1 MKTRILTAVIA
12 LAVFVGI
19 LMLPPVVFTIALAA
33 VILVMLYE
41 CYTATKADNLMKFVG
56 GIASIIMMLAMYFT
70 IKITELSLIFVFMA
84 ATAIL
89 LLYMIIIITRHG
101 KKSYKDIL
109 ASGFLTLY
117 ITVSM
122 WCILFVKEFFGT
134 EFMLLIFICAWT
146 TDTFAYFSGKIFG
159 KRKLISHVSP
169 NKTVEGSIG
178 GVIGAVL
185 CCLVYLVILYQLPTN
200 DFIVNASHWVVYFIA
215 VGLVGGV
222 LSQVGDLIASSIK
235 RDEDIKDFGWIFP
248 GHGGFMD
255 RFDSVM
261 FIAPVILIMIIF
273 AMIAF

>member
-19 LMLPPVVFTIALAA
+19 LMLPPIVFTIALGA

-56 GIASIIMMLAMYFT
+56 GISSIIMMLAMYFT

-89 LLYMIIIITRHG
+89 LLYMIIIVTRHG

-146 TDTFAYFSGKIFG
+146 TDTFAYFSGKLFG
-159 KRKLISHVSP
+159 NHKLISHVSP

-255 RFDSVM
+255 RFDLS
-261 FIAPVILIMIIF
+261 LIHI
-273 AMIAF
+273 